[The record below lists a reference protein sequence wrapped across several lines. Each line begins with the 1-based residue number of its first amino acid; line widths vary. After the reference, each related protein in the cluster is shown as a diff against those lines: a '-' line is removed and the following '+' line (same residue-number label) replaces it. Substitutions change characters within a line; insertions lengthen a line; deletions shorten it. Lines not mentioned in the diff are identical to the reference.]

1 MIAVTFCC
9 HMRRDMRIRTRDAAK
24 RIVMAACML
33 HGACFGEEAG
43 ARNLV
48 FFRLKRLQPAMNKV
62 PCVCGGCGCDRF
74 GRNRFSLGVPQRV
87 DANRIVMAA
96 WMCM

>member
-1 MIAVTFCC
+1 
-9 HMRRDMRIRTRDAAK
+9 MRRDMRIRTRDAAK

-48 FFRLKRLQPAMNKV
+48 FPFK
-62 PCVCGGCGCDRF
+62 
-74 GRNRFSLGVPQRV
+74 
-87 DANRIVMAA
+87 AA
-96 WMCM
+96 AAGDE